1 MRILVTRPLPD
12 AERTA
17 ARLRALGHEPVVAPV
32 LAIEPSGDPAPAG
45 PFDALL
51 VTSVNAVPA
60 LAGSGLAGPVFA
72 VGPRTGAA
80 LREAGLPA
88 VRVAAD
94 ALGLAGLVR
103 TELAAGARLLH
114 VAGRDRKPEPARS
127 LAEAGFALTTW
138 VAYAAVA
145 APALPEAAARALAAG
160 DLDAALHYSRRSAEI
175 LLHRAG
181 AAGLETA
188 LAALAHVCISDD
200 AAVPLRAAG
209 ARTVVAAAQPDEDGL
224 LTALAR
230 LA

>member
-94 ALGLAGLVR
+94 ALALAGLVR
-103 TELAAGARLLH
+103 TELAAGD
-114 VAGRDRKPEPARS
+114 VEQARS